1 MSISTI
7 KLNPQALHTRLAK
20 HNISRLAV
28 GTPTVNWE
36 EDIRTAYEHQILE
49 GHFLEELR
57 VAVEPIIPEPMPTGE
72 DFANWFES
80 LAECGPG
87 QQHGLFDWLENE
99 ASLEQMKW
107 FLSQEVIAEA
117 GFDDLLAYTQ
127 VKLPPQAK
135 QECARNYWDEMGGG
149 KQGAMHSL
157 LLKRVSH
164 GLLLQPTI
172 DNTVW
177 ESLALNNMMLGLATT
192 RRYTYHSLG
201 ALGVNEITAAARANK
216 ISRSLQRLG
225 VDPWTRSY
233 FDLQAAL
240 DLSHSR
246 CWVREVIRPLVTS
259 NPDCAQF
266 IAEGALMRLH
276 SNELCFNRY
285 SLELGLNEEANTSL
299 LISQFY
305 KPVELRC

>member
-20 HNISRLAV
+20 YNISRVAV

-36 EDIRTAYEHQILE
+36 DDISNAYEHHILE

-57 VAVEPIIPEPMPTGE
+57 VAISPITPEPMPTGE
-72 DFANWFES
+72 DFAIWFES
-80 LAECGPG
+80 LSDCGPG
-87 QQHGLFDWLENE
+87 QQHGLFEWLEQE

-107 FLSQEVIAEA
+107 FLTQEAIAEV

-127 VKLPPQAK
+127 VKLPVQAK
-135 QECARNYWDEMGGG
+135 QECARNYWDEMGNA

-157 LLKRVSH
+157 LLKRVTH
-164 GLLLQPTI
+164 GLLLRPSI
-172 DNTVW
+172 DTTVW

-201 ALGVNEITAAARANK
+201 ALGVNELVAASCAGK
-216 ISRSLQRLG
+216 ISRGLQRLG
-225 VDPWTRSY
+225 IEPWVRTY

-240 DLSHSR
+240 DVSHSR
-246 CWVREVIRPLVTS
+246 CWIREVIRPLVTS
-259 NPDCAQF
+259 NPECAQY
-266 IAEGALMRLH
+266 IAEGALMRMH
-276 SNELCFNRY
+276 SSQLCFDRY
-285 SLELGLNEEANTSL
+285 SVELGLKEDSESASFM
-299 LISQFY
+299 SQHNIF
-305 KPVELRC
+305 RRN